1 MENKKNETLEK
12 ETADNEWFAEL
23 ALIAGLFGDW
33 GKDAKYD
40 ELEKRISKLETK
52 NEIIEKILF

>member
-1 MENKKNETLEK
+1 MENKKDEIVEK
-12 ETADNEWFAEL
+12 EKADNEWFAEL

-40 ELEKRISKLETK
+40 ELKKRVSKPETK
-52 NEIIEKILF
+52 K